1 MKRNKAF
8 SLLEI
13 LIGLAI
19 IGLIASIAHPM
30 WKNTKNKAN
39 YEVSRLQ
46 LTEVAKAMEK
56 HYLEKGKYPVFTDWA
71 QLSSGE
77 TPLLEYTTEVPKT
90 DPWGRDY
97 RVIESSE
104 DKYLLEALGV
114 PNKESEYPDFTYQ
127 DGLKF
132 KEKGAAS

>member
-30 WKNTKNKAN
+30 WKNTQNKSN
-39 YEVSRLQ
+39 YEVSRIQ

-56 HYLEKGKYPVFTDWA
+56 HYLEKGKYPVFSDWG
-71 QLSSGE
+71 QLSATE
-77 TPLLEYTTEVPKT
+77 TPLLEYTTKVPKS
-90 DPWGRDY
+90 DPWGREY
-97 RVIESSE
+97 RVIESAE
-104 DKYLLEALGV
+104 DKYQFEALGV
-114 PNKESEYPDFTYQ
+114 PGKETEYPDFTYS

-132 KEKGAAS
+132 KEKGKTS